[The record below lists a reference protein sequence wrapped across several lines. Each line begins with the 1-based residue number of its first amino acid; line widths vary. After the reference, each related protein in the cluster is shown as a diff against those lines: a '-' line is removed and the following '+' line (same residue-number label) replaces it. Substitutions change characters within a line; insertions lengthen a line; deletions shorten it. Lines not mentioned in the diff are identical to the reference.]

1 MLSTPYH
8 WLYHMASD
16 LSGPHRDISVYSHL
30 VPEKLTGVGGSTRR
44 LRLITESQMTAD
56 VQSTEARPLRF
67 ISLFSG
73 CGGLDLGF
81 IQAGLTPVAAFDIW
95 PLAVENYHNN
105 IGDHA
110 HTWDLSNGKLPKK
123 VECDVVV
130 AGSPCQGFSTV
141 GKRNLNDPRNHL
153 LQAAVKIAIAAK
165 PKIMVFENVLG
176 ILQGDHKEYWNLAHE
191 KLKSAGYKTDTLIL
205 DARNTGTPQSRKRA
219 FLIAWKKSISLEVEV
234 EPREAVHLM
243 DILRGVSKLPNHE
256 PKYFSIDSNEYEIAT
271 KILPGQKLCNVRG
284 GDASVHTWDIPNVFG
299 CVTQDEKEVL
309 LSIMKLR
316 RRIRRRTF
324 GDADPVAPKDVYL
337 DLKRKVSDD
346 IRSLIDKGYLRQF
359 ESYVDLK
366 NTFNGKY
373 RRPTVDGASYTVDTR
388 FGDPR
393 CFLHPVE
400 HRGFS
405 VREAA
410 RVQGFPD
417 SYVFHGPILEQFRLV
432 GNAVPP
438 SMGLVIGN
446 MISKA
451 LSGKP

>member
-1 MLSTPYH
+1 M
-8 WLYHMASD
+8 
-16 LSGPHRDISVYSHL
+16 
-30 VPEKLTGVGGSTRR
+30 
-44 LRLITESQMTAD
+44 
-56 VQSTEARPLRF
+56 
-67 ISLFSG
+67 
-73 CGGLDLGF
+73 
-81 IQAGLTPVAAFDIW
+81 PVAAFDIW

-105 IGDHA
+105 IGEHA
-110 HTWDLSNGKLPKK
+110 HVWDLSNGRIPQS

-141 GKRNLNDPRNHL
+141 GKRDLDDPRNHL

-176 ILQGDHKEYWNLAHE
+176 ILQGDHKEHWNRAH
-191 KLKSAGYKTDTLIL
+191 KRLKSAGYKTDTLIL

-219 FLIAWKKSISLEVEV
+219 FLIAWNKNIPLNIEV
-234 EPREAVHLM
+234 EPRETVNLM
-243 DILRGVSKLPNHE
+243 DVLSGVSTLPNHE
-256 PKYFSIDSNEYEIAT
+256 PKAFGVGSNEYEIAT

-284 GDASVHTWDIPNVFG
+284 GDASVHTWDIPSVFG
-299 CVTQDEKEVL
+299 HVTPEEKEVL

-324 GDADPVAPKDVYL
+324 GDADPVAPKDIYL
-337 DLKRKVSDD
+337 DLKRKVSGD
-346 IRSLIDKGYLRQF
+346 IASLIKKGYLRQF

-373 RRPTVDGASYTVDTR
+373 RRPTADGASYTVDTR

-417 SYVFHGPILEQFRLV
+417 NYVFHGPILEQFRLV

-438 SMGLVIGN
+438 SMGLAIGN
-446 MISKA
+446 MISKV